1 MFLEMF
7 RAKIHRATV
16 TDANLHYEGSL
27 TIDEELLNV
36 SGIKPYEKVSVVNI
50 NNGARF
56 ETYVIKGEKGKGD
69 ICLNGAAARL
79 GEPGDKIIII
89 AYAFIKEEDITSDYE
104 PTVVLVDE
112 NNKIIKVTGQKQ
124 KLTV

>member
-27 TIDEELLNV
+27 TVDEELLNV

-89 AYAFIKEEDITSDYE
+89 AYGLIKEEDITNDYE